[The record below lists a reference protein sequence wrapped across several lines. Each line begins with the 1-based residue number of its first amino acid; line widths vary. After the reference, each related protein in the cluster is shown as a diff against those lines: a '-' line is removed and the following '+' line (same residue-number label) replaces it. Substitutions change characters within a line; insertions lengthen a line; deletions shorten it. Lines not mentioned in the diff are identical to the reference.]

1 MQICIDTAC
10 LLLCSQQTCEA
21 CGARAPLQGRISRY
35 SERVREVKCVFQ
47 TDLLKDKVILV
58 TGGGTGLGRAM
69 GERFL
74 ELGAKLAICGRR
86 QEGADQAAADM
97 ARTTGGETF
106 ATRCDVRHADQ
117 VEAMMD
123 AVIERFGRVDV
134 LVNNAAGNFISPTE
148 RLSTRAVDAVLGI
161 VLHGT
166 FYCTL
171 ALGKRWLEQ
180 GQSGTMLNIV
190 TTYAWTGSGYVV
202 PSAAAKAGVL
212 ALTRSLAV
220 EWGPHGIRQVAI
232 APGPFPTE
240 GAWTRLMPKP
250 GIQEQLL
257 HTNPLRRVGQM
268 TELTNLAAYLISD
281 AAGYINGEV
290 VTIDG
295 GEWIGGAGEF
305 NKLSTITS
313 EEWDEIAALTKGKK
327 EGGDGH
333 NAN

>member
-1 MQICIDTAC
+1 M
-10 LLLCSQQTCEA
+10 
-21 CGARAPLQGRISRY
+21 
-35 SERVREVKCVFQ
+35 FQ
-47 TDLLKDKVILV
+47 TDLLQDKVILV

-74 ELGAKLAICGRR
+74 ELGAKVAICGRR
-86 QEGADQAAADM
+86 QEVAEQAVADM
-97 ARTTGGETF
+97 ARTKGGETF
-106 ATRCDVRHADQ
+106 ATRCDVRQPDQ
-117 VEAMMD
+117 VEALME
-123 AVIERFGRVDV
+123 AVIQRFGRIDV

-161 VLHGT
+161 VLHGS

-220 EWGPHGIRQVAI
+220 EWGPYGIRQVAI

-240 GAWTRLMPKP
+240 GAWTHLMPRP
-250 GIQEQLL
+250 DMQEQLL
-257 HTNPLRRVGQM
+257 HNNPLRRVGQM
-268 TELTNLAAYLISD
+268 AELTNLAAYLICD

-305 NKLSTITS
+305 NKLSELTS
-313 EEWDEIAALTKGKK
+313 QEWDEIAALTRGKK
-327 EGGDGH
+327 EG
-333 NAN
+333 